1 MDHDARAEVALEYCI
16 KMISTNQL
24 NEQDFEGSS
33 NEESSSQ
40 EDSVSEYS
48 EKGGS
53 RASPHHHHSERRDAS
68 MGQSIKKPTL
78 MKAWYAQ
85 FADKSRAGGFKHD
98 SLLFMNEEKN
108 SKTMFTKLGS

>member
-1 MDHDARAEVALEYCI
+1 
-16 KMISTNQL
+16 MISTNQL

-40 EDSVSEYS
+40 EESVSSYS

-53 RASPHHHHSERRDAS
+53 RASPNHNHSERRDGIGPHTQ
-68 MGQSIKKPTL
+68 MKPKL

-85 FADKSRAGGFKHD
+85 FADKSRQGGFKHD
-98 SLLFMNEEKN
+98 SLLFNNEAEK